1 MSDLSTNTPQTP
13 VAVPEAQ
20 NNTEDTSLGSRQA
33 ETQKRVAEISTLLSA
48 LKEAASES
56 GLISARPSAPV
67 AVQHET
73 RLVQASLKMASS
85 LLTALRQ
92 KHAPTAAH
100 SLRVALGC
108 SSWALFAKLDEETGD
123 TVELAALMHDI
134 GKIGALREEAKP
146 LTGVSCRAALCQAC
160 SICVTT

>member
-1 MSDLSTNTPQTP
+1 
-13 VAVPEAQ
+13 
-20 NNTEDTSLGSRQA
+20 
-33 ETQKRVAEISTLLSA
+33 
-48 LKEAASES
+48 
-56 GLISARPSAPV
+56 
-67 AVQHET
+67 
-73 RLVQASLKMASS
+73 MASS

-134 GKIGALREEAKP
+134 GKIGGLCEEAKP
-146 LTGVSCRAALCQAC
+146 LTGVAAEQPCAKPARY
-160 SICVTT
+160 V